1 MSLVERALKKLQEDR
16 KTDAG
21 GLMPLA
27 PVVVAKVVREPV
39 GTTTSADVAY
49 GRVEPLRKRVSI
61 SRTALREAGVIPPPD
76 RERLIADQYR
86 RIKRALI
93 GNMSGRVEPAIQHP
107 RLIMMT
113 SALSGDGKTYTSVN
127 LALSLAGEKDRT
139 CLLVDGDVAKPH
151 IGNLFGVQEEPGLLD
166 ALQDESLDVE
176 SLILPTDV
184 PGLSILPAGKR
195 HDQATEMLASERML
209 QILQRLESRDP
220 RRIALVDSPP
230 ILLSSEARVLMNI
243 MGQIVFVVRAGVTPK
258 PAVLEAL
265 SQIDEGRYVGLI
277 LNQSETAHASGYYG
291 YGYGYGAGY
300 GADRDLESGKK

>member
-1 MSLVERALKKLQEDR
+1 MSLVERALKKFQEDR
-16 KTDAG
+16 KTDPAG
-21 GLMPLA
+21 LTPMA
-27 PVVVAKVVREPV
+27 PVVVAKVVNV
-39 GTTTSADVAY
+39 AASADAPY
-49 GRVEPLRKRVSI
+49 DRLEPPKKRVSI
-61 SRTALREAGVIPPPD
+61 SRTALREAGVIPPAD

-93 GNMSGRVEPAIQHP
+93 GNMAGKVEPPIQHP

-166 ALQDESLDVE
+166 ALLDESLDVE

-184 PGLSILPAGKR
+184 PGLSILPAGR
-195 HDQATEMLASERML
+195 RNEQATEMLASERML
-209 QILQRLESRDP
+209 QVLQRLETRDP

-265 SQIDEGRYVGLI
+265 SQIDERQYVGMI
-277 LNQSETAHASGYYG
+277 LNQSEAAHAGGYYG
-291 YGYGYGAGY
+291 YGYGYGYAHSIEHE
-300 GADRDLESGKK
+300 ASNKR

>member
-1 MSLVERALKKLQEDR
+1 
-16 KTDAG
+16 
-21 GLMPLA
+21 
-27 PVVVAKVVREPV
+27 
-39 GTTTSADVAY
+39 
-49 GRVEPLRKRVSI
+49 VSI

>member
-16 KTDAG
+16 KTDG
-21 GLMPLA
+21 GGQKPVA
-27 PVVVAKVVREPV
+27 PVVVAKVVREPA
-39 GTTTSADVAY
+39 GAPASAAVDSD
-49 GRVEPLRKRVSI
+49 RVEPARKKVSV
-61 SRTALREAGVIPPPD
+61 SRAALREAGVIPPAD

-93 GNMSGRVEPAIQHP
+93 GNISGKVDPPILHP
-107 RLIMMT
+107 RLVMMT

-151 IGNLFGVQEEPGLLD
+151 VGNLFGVQEEPGLLD
-166 ALQDESLDVE
+166 ALQDESVDVE

-184 PGLSILPAGKR
+184 PGLSILPAGR
-195 HDQATEMLASERML
+195 RTDQATELLSSERML

-220 RRIALVDSPP
+220 RRIAVVDSPP
-230 ILLSSEARVLMNI
+230 ILLSSEARVLTNLV
-243 MGQIVFVVRAGVTPK
+243 GQIVFVVRAGVTPK

-265 SQIDEGRYVGLI
+265 GQIDEGRYVGLI
-277 LNQSETAHASGYYG
+277 LNQSEAAHASSYYG

-300 GADRDLESGKK
+300 GADRNSEDGNK

>member
-16 KTDAG
+16 KAESG
-21 GLMPLA
+21 GMKPVA
-27 PVVVAKVVREPV
+27 PVVVAKVVRESV
-39 GTTTSADVAY
+39 GAGAAVGYD
-49 GRVEPLRKRVSI
+49 RVEPPRKTVSV
-61 SRTALREAGVIPPPD
+61 SRTALREAGVMPPAD

-93 GNMSGRVEPAIQHP
+93 GNMSGKVEPAIQHP

-113 SALSGDGKTYTSVN
+113 SALSGDGKTYTSIN

-151 IGNLFGVQEEPGLLD
+151 IGNLFGVQEELGLLD
-166 ALQDESLDVE
+166 ALLDESLDVE

-195 HDQATEMLASERML
+195 SDQATELLASERML
-209 QILQRLESRDP
+209 QILQRLEARDP
-220 RRIALVDSPP
+220 RRIAVVDSPP
-230 ILLSSEARVLMNI
+230 ILLSSEARVLTNLV
-243 MGQIVFVVRAGVTPK
+243 GQVVFVVRAGVTPK

-277 LNQSETAHASGYYG
+277 LNQSEAAPASSYYG
-291 YGYGYGAGY
+291 YGYGYGAVY
-300 GADRDLESGKK
+300 GADRDLETGQK